1 LENVVRGLLAEHVKE
16 TQSRFAEALL
26 RDWDLEKDKF
36 FQVVPKEMLD
46 KLEHPVTRA
55 GDSQVTAVAGE

>member
-1 LENVVRGLLAEHVKE
+1 MKE

-36 FQVVPKEMLD
+36 HQVVPKEMLD
-46 KLEHPVTRA
+46 KLEHPLTRA
-55 GDSQVTAVAGE
+55 GEQQVTAIAGE

>member
-1 LENVVRGLLAEHVKE
+1 MKE

-36 FQVVPKEMLD
+36 LQVVPKEMLD

-55 GDSQVTAVAGE
+55 GESQVTAVAGE